1 MPEANCA
8 IRYSSK
14 AIIFAKRSLIRPGG
28 HWWAVK
34 AYPILSDSHFSQKS
48 FIQGPRV
55 SLNQEFQQNVAMFVY
70 MYSGNFILSNTMR
83 PKFLWSNFEIFHF
96 PAIWGGILWVW
107 IRSKLEFLLITGEI
121 VLAKIFQFLNQ
132 CFVRLRFWKK
142 CLKFMKPTC
151 WINSCFAGDTFLR
164 PKLCKTLI

>member
-34 AYPILSDSHFSQKS
+34 AYPIFSDSHFSLKS

-55 SLNQEFQQNVAMFVY
+55 SLNQEFWQNVAFMFVY
-70 MYSGNFILSNTMR
+70 VYSGNFILNTMR
-83 PKFLWSNFEIFHF
+83 PNFLWINFGIFIF
-96 PAIWGGILWVW
+96 PLFEEEYFELW
-107 IRSKLEFLLITGEI
+107 I
-121 VLAKIFQFLNQ
+121 
-132 CFVRLRFWKK
+132 
-142 CLKFMKPTC
+142 
-151 WINSCFAGDTFLR
+151 R
-164 PKLCKTLI
+164 PKLYFCWLLVQLYWHATGNQVLFHFKLGDGKFANTIVFNSSLYLRVGSICNLW

>member
-34 AYPILSDSHFSQKS
+34 AYPIFSDSHFSQKS

-55 SLNQEFQQNVAMFVY
+55 SLNQEFQQYVAMFVY

-83 PKFLWSNFEIFHF
+83 PNFLWSNFRIFHF
-96 PAIWGGILWVW
+96 LSIWGGILWVI
-107 IRSKLEFLLITGEI
+107 IRSKLEFFFITGEI
-121 VLAKIFQFLNQ
+121 VRTSQKKIMMSSILPKNERNSLSWVKKILRIVSFIRFCFL
-132 CFVRLRFWKK
+132 
-142 CLKFMKPTC
+142 
-151 WINSCFAGDTFLR
+151 
-164 PKLCKTLI
+164 